1 MTIVTR
7 LCRYP
12 GRTVAVAL
20 ICALVIGGV
29 VWITSFNA
37 ESIPDQTFNAE
48 SIPDQTRDPAKLAA
62 ARSLIAGLPAP
73 DDSTLDAF
81 GTACRAPAPFCAT
94 SETQSARSLMKD
106 VEDALRARGAQVQAD
121 ECIKHEDL
129 GLLPA
134 EDLDLLPDLAN
145 CAATVT
151 FDGALINVAAGDR
164 RNGPAAS
171 PAYVFAVVQT
181 DGLTT
186 QANKPLPAFKSLEI
200 TPPEWQM
207 TAPCLTPVTAGCTRY
222 SRTSSLAGL
231 VDSLN
236 GQLLAQLRASG
247 YAVDI
252 VRCRVAATGRRECLL
267 AARRFRTVGGLD
279 YVTVLAMLRQVDATT
294 VSIRLDVQS

>member
-121 ECIKHEDL
+121 ECSKN
-129 GLLPA
+129 
-134 EDLDLLPDLAN
+134 EDLDLLPAWPN
-145 CAATVT
+145 CAATVI
-151 FDGALINVAAGDR
+151 FDGALINVGAGDR

-247 YAVDI
+247 YAVNI
-252 VRCRVAATGRRECLL
+252 THCRPATGRREWCALG
-267 AARRFRTVGGLD
+267 AGRFRTVGGLD